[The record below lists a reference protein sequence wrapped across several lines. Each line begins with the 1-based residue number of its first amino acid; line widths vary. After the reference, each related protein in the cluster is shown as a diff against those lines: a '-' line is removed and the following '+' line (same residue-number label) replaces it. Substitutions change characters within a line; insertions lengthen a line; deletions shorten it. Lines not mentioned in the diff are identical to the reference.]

1 MPFETTPEDL
11 SMPTLSGCPLCDRQ
25 SLLIYPVRYAIACP
39 RGASKAPALTGHF
52 RIDERAPQSVS
63 TAKYTLR
70 ALRAG
75 YLYTYDEKRKLLR
88 AYMVIDNGMLWR
100 FPPGIAPPAGDA
112 PERFIEQACPASD
125 TAYESYGRC
134 VDVLHTPGSDEA
146 TRLWIGWS
154 NVRWT
159 RELVFKKIESEAW
172 RKQHMQCIDI
182 PAMLAGNACDT
193 GEFQASHRQIAHF
206 AMDDQAMTEA
216 FSFSNQPVKYET
228 LARRSQV
235 AKRIGDAMAESP
247 NKKGFV
253 VAVNDPVGITN
264 DLAELTVP
272 SLHNGFDEQI
282 YWKSISARLLERAE
296 AGIRANAR
304 ATAGLTYGVS
314 KAIAEANAVNTKI
327 GRPVS
332 ADAMGAFHV
341 LRRWIKT
348 GSLEKAVK
356 EETKKASD
364 IPATQEDAANEAW
377 EEAST
382 RVGADGKRVSVIDTE
397 ALKRF
402 PQEYQ
407 QALDAFRP
415 TWEALVQAHADWLKS
430 LLLAEWMAGNHDVK
444 DLRSGYAYS
453 ESCAQA
459 IGAAAGTEA
468 CKKVLDDW
476 LNGQASD
483 IRNLYARALMF
494 NHEQLM
500 KAADAHVHASDI
512 PYENFL
518 NIYKLAF
525 DQIKDLSHADNLRDR
540 LVITTANQ
548 VVDVLTKAARSSAV
562 GFITIRLAMQA
573 GVRIKRSAAS
583 KLAIRDWTL
592 EQVKT
597 LGVKLDGDR
606 TSQRAAATQI
616 GKQVLRTA
624 PATDMN
630 IIAYEMDVD
639 ALVKNGKLEAG
650 AIKAIRVPGVDAA
663 KRWLGSSTDFNLGI
677 VTMIFQ
683 LATLRFATKEWEGRD
698 QFNHDEA
705 ELKLAAAVVSILGTV
720 IETASITIIKAPA
733 HPLSTF
739 IMKQWAGAGE
749 WAGTGIRL
757 GRGLGTLGGLLLA
770 GHDFFENLPAAIDN
784 NDNHLK
790 KLYFASGIL
799 GTYIS
804 VAPFFNVPLFWPA
817 LIASI
822 LVAIAIASYKS
833 SAIKTWIS
841 HCKFSNIDQYQS
853 LTDELK
859 SFNFLIGG

>member
-39 RGASKAPALTGHF
+39 RGAPKAPALTGHF

-88 AYMVIDNGMLWR
+88 AYMVIENGMLWR

-159 RELVFKKIESEAW
+159 RELVFKKIES
-172 RKQHMQCIDI
+172 
-182 PAMLAGNACDT
+182 
-193 GEFQASHRQIAHF
+193 
-206 AMDDQAMTEA
+206 
-216 FSFSNQPVKYET
+216 
-228 LARRSQV
+228 
-235 AKRIGDAMAESP
+235 
-247 NKKGFV
+247 
-253 VAVNDPVGITN
+253 
-264 DLAELTVP
+264 
-272 SLHNGFDEQI
+272 
-282 YWKSISARLLERAE
+282 
-296 AGIRANAR
+296 
-304 ATAGLTYGVS
+304 
-314 KAIAEANAVNTKI
+314 EANAVNTKI

-476 LNGQASD
+476 LNGQTSD

-525 DQIKDLSHADNLRDR
+525 DQIKDLSKADNLRDR

-548 VVDVLTKAARSSAV
+548 VVDVLTKAARNSAV
-562 GFITIRLAMQA
+562 GFITIRLAMQS
-573 GVRIKRSAAS
+573 GVRIKRSEAS

-606 TSQRAAATQI
+606 TSQRAAATQV
-616 GKQVLRTA
+616 GKQVLRAA
-624 PATDMN
+624 PAMDMN
-630 IIAYEMDVD
+630 IVAYEMDVD
-639 ALVKNGKLEAG
+639 TLVKNGKLEAG
-650 AIKAIRVPGVDAA
+650 AIKAIRVPGVDAT

-683 LATLRFATKEWEGRD
+683 LATLHFATKEWEGRD

-739 IMKQWAGAGE
+739 IMKQWAGASE

-757 GRGLGTLGGLLLA
+757 GRGLGTLGGLIFA
-770 GHDFFENLPAAIDN
+770 GQDLMINVPESYRNEDHILTSLYSASGVFGSYIAAAPLFNLP
-784 NDNHLK
+784 
-790 KLYFASGIL
+790 F
-799 GTYIS
+799 
-804 VAPFFNVPLFWPA
+804 FWPV
-817 LIASI
+817 LVASI
-822 LVAIAIASYKS
+822 LSTLSIALYKA
-833 SAIKTWIS
+833 SAIKDWLS
-841 HCKFSNIDQYQS
+841 RCKLSKGEHYRS
-853 LTDELK
+853 LDDEIK
-859 SFNFLIGG
+859 AFNSAIGG

>member
-1 MPFETTPEDL
+1 
-11 SMPTLSGCPLCDRQ
+11 MPTLSGCPLCDRQ

-159 RELVFKKIESEAW
+159 RELVFKKSEAW

-216 FSFSNQPVKYET
+216 FLFSNQPVKYET

-304 ATAGLTYGVS
+304 AKAGLTYGVS

-382 RVGADGKRVSVIDTE
+382 RVGA
-397 ALKRF
+397 
-402 PQEYQ
+402 
-407 QALDAFRP
+407 
-415 TWEALVQAHADWLKS
+415 
-430 LLLAEWMAGNHDVK
+430 
-444 DLRSGYAYS
+444 
-453 ESCAQA
+453 
-459 IGAAAGTEA
+459 
-468 CKKVLDDW
+468 
-476 LNGQASD
+476 
-483 IRNLYARALMF
+483 
-494 NHEQLM
+494 
-500 KAADAHVHASDI
+500 
-512 PYENFL
+512 
-518 NIYKLAF
+518 
-525 DQIKDLSHADNLRDR
+525 
-540 LVITTANQ
+540 
-548 VVDVLTKAARSSAV
+548 
-562 GFITIRLAMQA
+562 
-573 GVRIKRSAAS
+573 
-583 KLAIRDWTL
+583 
-592 EQVKT
+592 
-597 LGVKLDGDR
+597 
-606 TSQRAAATQI
+606 
-616 GKQVLRTA
+616 
-624 PATDMN
+624 
-630 IIAYEMDVD
+630 
-639 ALVKNGKLEAG
+639 
-650 AIKAIRVPGVDAA
+650 
-663 KRWLGSSTDFNLGI
+663 
-677 VTMIFQ
+677 
-683 LATLRFATKEWEGRD
+683 
-698 QFNHDEA
+698 
-705 ELKLAAAVVSILGTV
+705 
-720 IETASITIIKAPA
+720 
-733 HPLSTF
+733 
-739 IMKQWAGAGE
+739 
-749 WAGTGIRL
+749 
-757 GRGLGTLGGLLLA
+757 
-770 GHDFFENLPAAIDN
+770 
-784 NDNHLK
+784 
-790 KLYFASGIL
+790 
-799 GTYIS
+799 
-804 VAPFFNVPLFWPA
+804 
-817 LIASI
+817 
-822 LVAIAIASYKS
+822 
-833 SAIKTWIS
+833 
-841 HCKFSNIDQYQS
+841 
-853 LTDELK
+853 
-859 SFNFLIGG
+859 

>member
-1 MPFETTPEDL
+1 
-11 SMPTLSGCPLCDRQ
+11 MPTLSGCPLCDRQ

-159 RELVFKKIESEAW
+159 RELVFKKIESEVW

-430 LLLAEWMAGNHDVK
+430 LLLAEWMAGNHDMK

-525 DQIKDLSHADNLRDR
+525 DQIKDLSQADNLRDR

-562 GFITIRLAMQA
+562 GFITIRLAMQS

-606 TSQRAAATQI
+606 TSQRAAATQV
-616 GKQVLRTA
+616 GKQVLRAA

-630 IIAYEMDVD
+630 IVAYEMDVD
-639 ALVKNGKLEAG
+639 TLVKNGKLEAG
-650 AIKAIRVPGVDAA
+650 AIKAIRVPGVDAT
-663 KRWLGSSTDFNLGI
+663 KRWLGSSADFNLGV

-683 LATLRFATKEWEGRD
+683 VVTLTFAAKEWEGRD

-720 IETASITIIKAPA
+720 IETASITIVKAPA

-739 IMKQWAGAGE
+739 IMKQWAGASE
-749 WAGTGIRL
+749 WAEIGTRI
-757 GRGLGTLGGLLLA
+757 GRGLGILGGLALA
-770 GHDFFENLPAAIDN
+770 AYDV
-784 NDNHLK
+784 LK
-790 KLYFASGIL
+790 KAPSAKKTGNTTLAALYVTSGIL
-799 GTYIS
+799 SSYIAL
-804 VAPFFNVPLFWPA
+804 APFFSSLYFWPA
-817 LIASI
+817 LITSI
-822 LVAIAIASYKS
+822 LIAITIAHHNS
-833 SAIKTWIS
+833 SAIKNWLS
-841 HCKFSNIDQYQS
+841 RCKFSQGDHYTTLDN
-853 LTDELK
+853 ELNA
-859 SFNFLIGG
+859 FNLSIGD

>member
-1 MPFETTPEDL
+1 
-11 SMPTLSGCPLCDRQ
+11 MPTLGGCPLCDRQ

-39 RGASKAPALTGHF
+39 RGASKAPALAGHF
-52 RIDERAPQSVS
+52 RIDERAPQSIAS
-63 TAKYTLR
+63 ARYTMR

-88 AYMVIDNGMLWR
+88 AYMVIENGMLWR

-112 PERFIEQACPASD
+112 PDRFIEQACPASD

-182 PAMLAGNACDT
+182 PAMLAGNADDT

-206 AMDDQAMTEA
+206 SMDDQAMTEA

-228 LARRSQV
+228 LARRNQV

-282 YWKSISARLLERAE
+282 YWKSISAQLLERAE

-314 KAIAEANAVNTKI
+314 KAIAKANAVNTKI

-382 RVGADGKRVSVIDTE
+382 RVGADGKRVSVIDSE

-430 LLLAEWMAGNHDVK
+430 LLLA
-444 DLRSGYAYS
+444 
-453 ESCAQA
+453 
-459 IGAAAGTEA
+459 
-468 CKKVLDDW
+468 
-476 LNGQASD
+476 
-483 IRNLYARALMF
+483 
-494 NHEQLM
+494 
-500 KAADAHVHASDI
+500 
-512 PYENFL
+512 
-518 NIYKLAF
+518 
-525 DQIKDLSHADNLRDR
+525 
-540 LVITTANQ
+540 
-548 VVDVLTKAARSSAV
+548 
-562 GFITIRLAMQA
+562 
-573 GVRIKRSAAS
+573 
-583 KLAIRDWTL
+583 
-592 EQVKT
+592 
-597 LGVKLDGDR
+597 
-606 TSQRAAATQI
+606 
-616 GKQVLRTA
+616 
-624 PATDMN
+624 
-630 IIAYEMDVD
+630 
-639 ALVKNGKLEAG
+639 
-650 AIKAIRVPGVDAA
+650 
-663 KRWLGSSTDFNLGI
+663 
-677 VTMIFQ
+677 
-683 LATLRFATKEWEGRD
+683 
-698 QFNHDEA
+698 
-705 ELKLAAAVVSILGTV
+705 
-720 IETASITIIKAPA
+720 
-733 HPLSTF
+733 
-739 IMKQWAGAGE
+739 
-749 WAGTGIRL
+749 
-757 GRGLGTLGGLLLA
+757 
-770 GHDFFENLPAAIDN
+770 
-784 NDNHLK
+784 
-790 KLYFASGIL
+790 
-799 GTYIS
+799 
-804 VAPFFNVPLFWPA
+804 
-817 LIASI
+817 
-822 LVAIAIASYKS
+822 
-833 SAIKTWIS
+833 
-841 HCKFSNIDQYQS
+841 
-853 LTDELK
+853 
-859 SFNFLIGG
+859 

>member
-1 MPFETTPEDL
+1 
-11 SMPTLSGCPLCDRQ
+11 MPTLSGCPLCDRQ

-216 FSFSNQPVKYET
+216 FLFSNQPVKYET

-304 ATAGLTYGVS
+304 AKAGLTYGVS

-525 DQIKDLSHADNLRDR
+525 DQIKDLSKADNLRDR

-548 VVDVLTKAARSSAV
+548 VVDVLTKAARNSAV
-562 GFITIRLAMQA
+562 GFITIRLAMQS
-573 GVRIKRSAAS
+573 GVRIKRSEAS

-597 LGVKLDGDR
+597 LEVKLDGDR
-606 TSQRAAATQI
+606 TSQRVAATQV

-624 PATDMN
+624 PTTDMN
-630 IIAYEMDVD
+630 IVAYEMDVD

-650 AIKAIRVPGVDAA
+650 AIKAIRVPGVDAT
-663 KRWLGSSTDFNLGI
+663 KRWLGSSADFNLGV

-739 IMKQWAGAGE
+739 IMKQWAGASE
-749 WAGTGIRL
+749 WAEIGTRI
-757 GRGLGTLGGLLLA
+757 GRGLGILGGLALA
-770 GHDFFENLPAAIDN
+770 AYDV
-784 NDNHLK
+784 LK
-790 KLYFASGIL
+790 KAPSAKKTGNTTLAALYVTSGIL
-799 GTYIS
+799 SSYIAL
-804 VAPFFNVPLFWPA
+804 APFFSSLYFWPA
-817 LIASI
+817 LITSI
-822 LVAIAIASYKS
+822 LIAITIAHHNS
-833 SAIKTWIS
+833 SAIKNWLS
-841 HCKFSNIDQYQS
+841 RCKFSQGDHYTTLDN
-853 LTDELK
+853 ELNA
-859 SFNFLIGG
+859 FNLSIGD

>member
-1 MPFETTPEDL
+1 MPARKA
-11 SMPTLSGCPLCDRQ
+11 CPMCDRQ
-25 SLLIYPVRYAIACP
+25 SLLIHPVRYAIACP
-39 RGASKAPALTGHF
+39 RGADKAPPLSGNF
-52 RIDERAPQSVS
+52 RIDDRAPQSVAS
-63 TAKYTLR
+63 ARYTLR
-70 ALRAG
+70 ALRGG
-75 YLYTYDEKRKLLR
+75 YLYTYDEKRKNLR
-88 AYMVIDNGMLWR
+88 AYMVLDNGILWR
-100 FPPGIAPPAGDA
+100 FPADTQPPPGDTPD
-112 PERFIEQACPASD
+112 RFIRQICPTSD
-125 TAYESYGRC
+125 EAYDSYGRC

-146 TRLWIGWS
+146 TKLWIGWS

-159 RELVFKKIESEAW
+159 RRIVYDKVESEAW
-172 RKQHMQCIDI
+172 RMQHMQCIDI
-182 PAMLAGNACDT
+182 PAMLAGDAGDT

-206 AMDDQAMTEA
+206 AMDDQTMTEA
-216 FSFSNQPVKYET
+216 FSFSNQPVQYET
-228 LARRSQV
+228 RIGRSHA

-253 VAVNDPVGITN
+253 VAVNDPLGITN

-282 YWKSISARLLERAE
+282 YWKSISAQLLERAE

-314 KAIAEANAVNTKI
+314 RTIAEANAVNTKI

-332 ADAMGAFHV
+332 ADAVGAFHV
-341 LRRWIKT
+341 LRRWINT
-348 GSLEKAVK
+348 GSFEKALK

-377 EEAST
+377 DEAST
-382 RVGADGKRVSVIDTE
+382 RVGANGKRVSVLDTE

-415 TWEALVQAHADWLKS
+415 TWETLVQTHADWLKS

-468 CKKVLDDW
+468 CKRVLDDW

-525 DQIKDLSHADNLRDR
+525 DQIKDLGNAANLRDR
-540 LVITTANQ
+540 LVVTTANQ
-548 VVDVLTKAARSSAV
+548 VVNVLTKAAHGSAV
-562 GFITIRLAMQA
+562 GFITIRLAMQS

-592 EQVKT
+592 EQAKA
-597 LGVKLDGDR
+597 LEVKLDGDR
-606 TSQRAAATQI
+606 TSQRAAATQV

-624 PATDMN
+624 PTTDMN
-630 IIAYEMDVD
+630 IVAYEMDVD

-650 AIKAIRVPGVDAA
+650 AIKAIRVPGVDAT
-663 KRWLGSSTDFNLGI
+663 KRWLGSSKDFNLGI

-683 LATLRFATKEWEGRD
+683 LVTLRFATKEWEGRD

-720 IETASITIIKAPA
+720 VETASATIAKAPA

-739 IMKQWAGAGE
+739 MMKQWARAGE
-749 WAGTGIRL
+749 RAAIGIRI
-757 GRGLGTLGGLLLA
+757 GQGLSALA
-770 GHDFFENLPAAIDN
+770 GFMLGIHDIIKNSPQAYENREY
-784 NDNHLK
+784 
-790 KLYFASGIL
+790 KLSSLYLASGAL
-799 GTYIS
+799 GIYIS
-804 VAPFFNVPLFWPA
+804 AAPIFNIPFFWPA
-817 LIASI
+817 LVSSI
-822 LVAIAIASYKS
+822 LIATAISTHKS
-833 SAIKTWIS
+833 SAVKNWIS
-841 HCKFSNIDQYQS
+841 RCKFSKFEKYRS
-853 LTDELK
+853 LENELEA
-859 SFNFLIGG
+859 FNFTIGN

>member
-1 MPFETTPEDL
+1 
-11 SMPTLSGCPLCDRQ
+11 MPTLSGCPLCDRQ

-159 RELVFKKIESEAW
+159 RELVFKKIESKAW

-182 PAMLAGNACDT
+182 PAMLAG
-193 GEFQASHRQIAHF
+193 
-206 AMDDQAMTEA
+206 
-216 FSFSNQPVKYET
+216 
-228 LARRSQV
+228 
-235 AKRIGDAMAESP
+235 
-247 NKKGFV
+247 
-253 VAVNDPVGITN
+253 
-264 DLAELTVP
+264 
-272 SLHNGFDEQI
+272 
-282 YWKSISARLLERAE
+282 
-296 AGIRANAR
+296 
-304 ATAGLTYGVS
+304 
-314 KAIAEANAVNTKI
+314 EANAVNTKI

-377 EEAST
+377 EKAST

-525 DQIKDLSHADNLRDR
+525 DQIKDLSKADNLRDR

-548 VVDVLTKAARSSAV
+548 VVDVLTKAARNSAV
-562 GFITIRLAMQA
+562 GFITIRLAMQS
-573 GVRIKRSAAS
+573 GVRIKRSEAS

-606 TSQRAAATQI
+606 TSQRAAATQV
-616 GKQVLRTA
+616 GKQVLRAA

-630 IIAYEMDVD
+630 IVAYEMDVD
-639 ALVKNGKLEAG
+639 TLVKNGKLEAG
-650 AIKAIRVPGVDAA
+650 AIKAIRVPGVDAT

-683 LATLRFATKEWEGRD
+683 LATLHFATKEWEGRD

-739 IMKQWAGAGE
+739 IMKQWAGASE
-749 WAGTGIRL
+749 WAETGIRL
-757 GRGLGTLGGLLLA
+757 GRGLGTLGGLIFA
-770 GHDFFENLPAAIDN
+770 GQDLMINVPESYRNEDHILTSLYSASGVFGSYIAAAPLFNLP
-784 NDNHLK
+784 
-790 KLYFASGIL
+790 F
-799 GTYIS
+799 
-804 VAPFFNVPLFWPA
+804 FWPV
-817 LIASI
+817 LVASI
-822 LVAIAIASYKS
+822 LSTLSIALYKA
-833 SAIKTWIS
+833 SAIKDWLS
-841 HCKFSNIDQYQS
+841 RCKLSKGEHYRS
-853 LTDELK
+853 LDDEIK
-859 SFNFLIGG
+859 AFNSAIGG

>member
-1 MPFETTPEDL
+1 
-11 SMPTLSGCPLCDRQ
+11 MPTLSGCPLCDRQ

-39 RGASKAPALTGHF
+39 RGAPKAPALTGHF

-88 AYMVIDNGMLWR
+88 AYMVIENGMLWR

-159 RELVFKKIESEAW
+159 RELVFKKIES
-172 RKQHMQCIDI
+172 
-182 PAMLAGNACDT
+182 
-193 GEFQASHRQIAHF
+193 
-206 AMDDQAMTEA
+206 
-216 FSFSNQPVKYET
+216 
-228 LARRSQV
+228 
-235 AKRIGDAMAESP
+235 
-247 NKKGFV
+247 
-253 VAVNDPVGITN
+253 
-264 DLAELTVP
+264 
-272 SLHNGFDEQI
+272 
-282 YWKSISARLLERAE
+282 
-296 AGIRANAR
+296 
-304 ATAGLTYGVS
+304 
-314 KAIAEANAVNTKI
+314 EANAVNTKI

-476 LNGQASD
+476 LNGQTSD

-525 DQIKDLSHADNLRDR
+525 DQIKDLSKADNLRDR

-548 VVDVLTKAARSSAV
+548 VVDVLTKAARNSAV
-562 GFITIRLAMQA
+562 GFITIRLAMQS
-573 GVRIKRSAAS
+573 GVRIKRSEAS

-606 TSQRAAATQI
+606 TSQRAAATQV
-616 GKQVLRTA
+616 GKQVLRAA
-624 PATDMN
+624 PAMDMN
-630 IIAYEMDVD
+630 IVAYEMDVD
-639 ALVKNGKLEAG
+639 TLVKNGKLEAG
-650 AIKAIRVPGVDAA
+650 AIKAIRVPGVDAT

-683 LATLRFATKEWEGRD
+683 LATLHFATKEWEGRD

-739 IMKQWAGAGE
+739 IMKQWAGASE

-757 GRGLGTLGGLLLA
+757 GRGLGTLGGLIFA
-770 GHDFFENLPAAIDN
+770 GQDLMINVPESYRNEDHILTSLYSASGVFGSYIAAAPLFNLP
-784 NDNHLK
+784 
-790 KLYFASGIL
+790 F
-799 GTYIS
+799 
-804 VAPFFNVPLFWPA
+804 FWPV
-817 LIASI
+817 LVASI
-822 LVAIAIASYKS
+822 LSTLSIALYKA
-833 SAIKTWIS
+833 SAIKDWLS
-841 HCKFSNIDQYQS
+841 RCKLSKGEHYRS
-853 LTDELK
+853 LDDEIK
-859 SFNFLIGG
+859 AFNSAIGG

>member
-1 MPFETTPEDL
+1 
-11 SMPTLSGCPLCDRQ
+11 
-25 SLLIYPVRYAIACP
+25 
-39 RGASKAPALTGHF
+39 
-52 RIDERAPQSVS
+52 
-63 TAKYTLR
+63 
-70 ALRAG
+70 
-75 YLYTYDEKRKLLR
+75 
-88 AYMVIDNGMLWR
+88 
-100 FPPGIAPPAGDA
+100 
-112 PERFIEQACPASD
+112 
-125 TAYESYGRC
+125 
-134 VDVLHTPGSDEA
+134 
-146 TRLWIGWS
+146 
-154 NVRWT
+154 
-159 RELVFKKIESEAW
+159 
-172 RKQHMQCIDI
+172 
-182 PAMLAGNACDT
+182 
-193 GEFQASHRQIAHF
+193 
-206 AMDDQAMTEA
+206 
-216 FSFSNQPVKYET
+216 
-228 LARRSQV
+228 
-235 AKRIGDAMAESP
+235 
-247 NKKGFV
+247 
-253 VAVNDPVGITN
+253 
-264 DLAELTVP
+264 
-272 SLHNGFDEQI
+272 
-282 YWKSISARLLERAE
+282 
-296 AGIRANAR
+296 
-304 ATAGLTYGVS
+304 
-314 KAIAEANAVNTKI
+314 
-327 GRPVS
+327 
-332 ADAMGAFHV
+332 MGAFHV

-525 DQIKDLSHADNLRDR
+525 DQIKDLSQADNLRDR

-562 GFITIRLAMQA
+562 GFITIRLAMQS

-606 TSQRAAATQI
+606 TSQRAAATQV
-616 GKQVLRTA
+616 GKQVLRAA

-630 IIAYEMDVD
+630 IVAYEMDVD
-639 ALVKNGKLEAG
+639 TLVKNGKLEAG
-650 AIKAIRVPGVDAA
+650 AIKAIRVPGVDAT

-683 LATLRFATKEWEGRD
+683 LATLHFATKEWEGRD

-739 IMKQWAGAGE
+739 IMKQWAGASE

-757 GRGLGTLGGLLLA
+757 GRGLGTLGGLIFA
-770 GHDFFENLPAAIDN
+770 GQDLMINVPESYRNEDHILTSLYSASGVFGSYIAAAPLFNLP
-784 NDNHLK
+784 
-790 KLYFASGIL
+790 F
-799 GTYIS
+799 
-804 VAPFFNVPLFWPA
+804 FWPV
-817 LIASI
+817 LVASI
-822 LVAIAIASYKS
+822 LSTLSIALYKA
-833 SAIKTWIS
+833 SAIKDWLS
-841 HCKFSNIDQYQS
+841 RCKLSKREHYRS
-853 LTDELK
+853 LDDEIK
-859 SFNFLIGG
+859 AFNSAIGG